1 VYGAR
6 IANGDG
12 ANEHEIFLIEP
23 ASGVGEYEI
32 AISIACMCV
41 EFVADAC
48 AVAKRRVFH
57 AIILSSGAEC
67 FVATSIT
74 YGDLLLA

>member
-48 AVAKRRVFH
+48 AVAKACSVT
-57 AIILSSGAEC
+57 SCC
-67 FVATSIT
+67 FPSCIAASIPCNHPEL
-74 YGDLLLA
+74 GC